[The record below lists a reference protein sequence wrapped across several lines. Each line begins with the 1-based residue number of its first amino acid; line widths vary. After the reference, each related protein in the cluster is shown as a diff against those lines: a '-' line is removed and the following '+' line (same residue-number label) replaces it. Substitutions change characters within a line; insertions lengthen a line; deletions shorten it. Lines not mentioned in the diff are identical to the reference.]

1 MGLAKL
7 KTTISI
13 EEYLDG
19 EEISEIRYE
28 YINGE
33 VYAMAGVSQSHSR
46 ITGNIFTALSNHLRD
61 SHREPYSENIKVR
74 AEEATF
80 YYPDILVTCEGEFNN
95 KYFSEEPIL
104 IVEVISPSTKQID
117 RREKLH
123 AYRDMPSVIEYVIV
137 EQEKIS
143 VEIHRRQPDRNWIT
157 YFYTRTDTEFTLESV
172 DLTLQL
178 SEVYRRVTFE
188 ELPFSQ

>member
-7 KTTISI
+7 KTKISI
-13 EEYLDG
+13 EEYLEG
-19 EEISEIRYE
+19 EEVSEIRYE
-28 YINGE
+28 YIDGE

-61 SHREPYSENIKVR
+61 SQCEPYSENIKVR
-74 AEEATF
+74 TDAAF

-104 IVEVISPSTKQID
+104 IVEVISPSTERID
-117 RREKLH
+117 RHEKLH
-123 AYRDMPSVIEYVIV
+123 AYLDMPSVLEYVIV
-137 EQEKIS
+137 EQEKIE
-143 VEIHRRQPDRNWIT
+143 VEIHRRQPDENWIT
-157 YFYTRTDTEFTLESV
+157 YFYTHTDTEFTLESV
-172 DLTLQL
+172 NLTLQL

-188 ELPFSQ
+188 N

>member
-7 KTTISI
+7 KTKISI
-13 EEYLDG
+13 EEYLEG
-19 EEISEIRYE
+19 EETSDIKYE
-28 YINGE
+28 YIDGE
-33 VYAMAGVSQSHSR
+33 VYAMAGTSDRHNI
-46 ITGNIFTALSNHLRD
+46 ITGNLFANLWSHLRD
-61 SHREPYSENIKVR
+61 SNCRPFMESMKVR
-74 AEEATF
+74 VAPEVF
-80 YYPDILVTCEGEFNN
+80 YYPDVLVSCEENPESPF
-95 KYFSEEPIL
+95 YRDEPVL

-117 RREKLH
+117 RREKLR
-123 AYRDMPSVIEYVIV
+123 AYQQMPSVIEYVIV

-143 VEIHRRQPDRNWIT
+143 VEIHRRQPNGNWIT

-188 ELPFSQ
+188 

>member
-1 MGLAKL
+1 MALPKF
-7 KTTISI
+7 KTGISI

-19 EEISEIRYE
+19 EKISEIRYE

-33 VYAMAGVSQSHSR
+33 VYAMACVSQNHSR
-46 ITGNIFTALSNHLRD
+46 ITRNFLNALTNHLID
-61 SHREPYSENIKVR
+61 SHCEPYSENIKVR
-74 AEEATF
+74 AETAF

-104 IVEVISPSTKQID
+104 IVEVISPSTERID
-117 RREKLH
+117 RHEKLH
-123 AYRDMPSVIEYVIV
+123 AYRNMPSVIEYVIV
-137 EQEKIS
+137 EEEKMEI
-143 VEIHRRQPDRNWIT
+143 EIHHRQADGNWIT
-157 YFYTRTDTEFTLESV
+157 YFYAENDTEFTLESV

-188 ELPFSQ
+188 

>member
-7 KTTISI
+7 KTKITI
-13 EEYLDG
+13 EEYLNV
-19 EEISEIRYE
+19 EEISDIKYE
-28 YINGE
+28 YIDGE

-46 ITGNIFTALSNHLRD
+46 ITRNFLNALTNHLRD
-61 SHREPYSENIKVR
+61 SDCEPYSENIKVR

-95 KYFSEEPIL
+95 KYFAEEPIL
-104 IVEVISPSTKQID
+104 IAEVISPSTKQID

-137 EQEKIS
+137 EQEKI
-143 VEIHRRQPDRNWIT
+143 EIEVHRRQTDGNWIT
-157 YFYTRTDTEFTLESV
+157 HFFTDTDTEFTLESV

-188 ELPFSQ
+188 NL